1 LTKEEEKEKRA
12 NANLVK
18 FLKSDL
24 FKRRT
29 DSQEA
34 NEEKKEDWEKDW
46 ENCGVKDEARKENDR
61 TINWNKKLMVEI
73 F

>member
-1 LTKEEEKEKRA
+1 MT
-12 NANLVK
+12 
-18 FLKSDL
+18 FLKDA
-24 FKRRT
+24 KT
-29 DSQEA
+29 A

-61 TINWNKKLMVEI
+61 TINWSKKLMVEI